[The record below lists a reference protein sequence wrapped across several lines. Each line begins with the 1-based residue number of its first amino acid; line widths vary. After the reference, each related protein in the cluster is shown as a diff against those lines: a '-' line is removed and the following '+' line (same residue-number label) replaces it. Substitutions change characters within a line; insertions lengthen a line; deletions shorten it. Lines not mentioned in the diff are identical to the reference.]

1 MRHASTT
8 IMGILLAGLAHAQDG
23 VLPFRPIVGLNIGVN
38 LPQVEAIS
46 GTPFLTRP
54 FFAGTLDLGASWTY
68 RDKVG
73 VVAMGMFA
81 MNGYDYAKD
90 GFDYDVY
97 HLTRRLELRPF
108 WQKPLDPGLGTTLR
122 AGLGLGMSYQGNA
135 FRDTRRGPFR
145 ATSRSIADER
155 PFLAPEVSILKELG
169 HHRMELGLRY
179 TRHLQREP
187 AFSTI
192 LSLGADTSV
201 ASATNDL
208 FGLVLR
214 FHFGLKR
221 PAMPILQA
229 PPFDFATRST
239 DTLTALTAT
248 KQRITMWLWD
258 NAEYDG
264 DTLSILLN
272 GRPVLV
278 GHELGRKRHKLSLDL
293 LPGENVLLVVAHNEG
308 RVPPNTASVVV
319 KAGKGRQQLLV
330 STSLRKNQVVRIVRE
345 GGR

>member
-1 MRHASTT
+1 MLRIATALLFIVAGCAAS
-8 IMGILLAGLAHAQDG
+8 AQDG

-38 LPQVEAIS
+38 MPEVEAIS
-46 GTPFLTRP
+46 GSAFATRP
-54 FFAGTLDLGASWTY
+54 FVAGTLDLGASWTY

-81 MNGYDYAKD
+81 MNGYDYAKE

-145 ATSRSIADER
+145 STSRSIADER

-214 FHFGLKR
+214 FHFGLER
-221 PAMPILQA
+221 PALPTLPA
-229 PPFDFATRST
+229 PPVDYAARST
-239 DTLTALTAT
+239 DTLTTLAT
-248 KQRITMWLWD
+248 RKERITLWLWD

-264 DTLSILLN
+264 DTLSVFLN

-278 GHELGRKRHKLSLDL
+278 GHELTRKRHRLRIDL
-293 LPGENVLLVVAHNEG
+293 RPGENHLLVAAHNEG
-308 RVPPNTASVVV
+308 RVPPNTASVLV
-319 KAGKGRQQLLV
+319 ATGMGRKQLLV
-330 STSLRKNQVVRIVRE
+330 STSLRRNQVVRIERE
-345 GGR
+345 GGN